1 MALRVGHLSTFY
13 HTAILLMADA
23 GTEERLGTRISW
35 RLFGTGP
42 DIVNAFGRGELDLA
56 YIGLPPAIIGI
67 DRGIRVKCVAGG
79 HVEGTVIAG
88 EGSLAVYPALE
99 GLGEILGQLRG
110 GTIGVPG
117 RGSIHDVI
125 ITECLERLGLKGEVE
140 IRNFPWSDL
149 VTEAMAR
156 GEVIAVAGTPALAA
170 AVERYAGGKILYP
183 PSMLWPNNPSYG
195 IVTSEEFLGWGQKQV
210 EGFLALHEQTALY
223 LRANPGEAAARISE
237 YVKVADRDLVLR
249 AIQISPR
256 YCAQLSGEYVSSTMG
271 LVRALGRLGYISRA
285 LSEEEIFEPSIIRK
299 VHPRGSHY

>member
-1 MALRVGHLSTFY
+1 LALRIGHLSTFY

-23 GTEERLGTRISW
+23 GTEERLGTGVSW

-42 DIVNAFGRGELDLA
+42 DIVSAFGRGELDLA

-67 DRGIRVKCVAGG
+67 DRGIQVKCVAGG

-88 EGSLAVYPALE
+88 DGSLKEYPAIE
-99 GLGEILGQLRG
+99 GLGEILGQLKG
-110 GTIGVPG
+110 GKVGVPG

-125 ITECLERLGLKGEVE
+125 ITECLERLGLRGEVE
-140 IRNFPWSDL
+140 VCNFPWADL

-170 AVERYAGGKILYP
+170 AVERYARGKILYP
-183 PSMLWPNNPSYG
+183 PSMLWPDNPSYG
-195 IVTSEEFLGWGQKQV
+195 IVASAEFLGRAGPQL
-210 EGFLALHEQTALY
+210 EGFLALHEQTARY
-223 LRANPGEAAARISE
+223 LKASPGEAAARISE

-256 YCAQLSGEYVSSTMG
+256 YCAQLSEEYVSSTMG
-271 LVRALGRLGYISRA
+271 FVQALGRLGYISRV
-285 LSEEEIFEPSIIRK
+285 LSEEEIFEPSFIRK
-299 VHPRGSHY
+299 IHPPGSHY